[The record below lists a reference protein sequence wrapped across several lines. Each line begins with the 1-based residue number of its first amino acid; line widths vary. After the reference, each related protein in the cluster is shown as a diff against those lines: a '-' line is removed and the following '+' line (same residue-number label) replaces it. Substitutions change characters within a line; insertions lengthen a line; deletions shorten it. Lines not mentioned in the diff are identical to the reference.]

1 MKYMNW
7 EGRLCDGKINC
18 IAQLATNNSL
28 AGNLVKAQ
36 CEFCGKKF
44 GGIEEARKCESGHIM
59 GLIKEE
65 YKYGR

>member
-1 MKYMNW
+1 MSRYIDLENW
-7 EGRLCDGKINC
+7 EDF
-18 IAQLATNNSL
+18 TNTIYN
-28 AGNLVKAQ
+28 Q

-44 GGIEEARKCESGHIM
+44 GSIEEARKCESGHIM